1 MADYELAF
9 EKALINE
16 GTYSNHSADRGGET
30 YKGIAR
36 KFHANWLGWKVVD
49 KARQK
54 SGFPKSLDK
63 NSELHNHVKILYR
76 EQYWSPI
83 NGDNIPNQE
92 IAEEIFDTG
101 VNMGIR
107 RSARFLQESI
117 NLLNKNEKIQ
127 ADLIIDGAIGKN
139 TIKALDKTLKKDK
152 SNRYVMLLLNLFQG
166 MRYISILQAN
176 PSQEVF
182 TRGWLNRTV

>member
-1 MADYELAF
+1 MADYQQAF
-9 EKALINE
+9 DKTLGHE
-16 GTYSNHSADRGGET
+16 GGYSNHEKDRGGET

-36 KFHANWLGWKVVD
+36 KFHASWLGWEIID
-49 KARQK
+49 KAK
-54 SGFPKSLDK
+54 INNVPKNLDNNK
-63 NSELHNHVKILYR
+63 ELHEHVKILYR
-76 EQYWSPI
+76 QQYWAPI
-83 NGDNIPNQE
+83 NGDKLPNQE

-101 VNMGIR
+101 VNMGVR

-117 NLLNKNEKIQ
+117 NLLNENEKRQ
-127 ADLIIDGAIGKN
+127 VDLIVDGAIGRN
-139 TIKALDKTLKKDK
+139 TIKALNKTLKKDK

-166 MRYISILQAN
+166 MRYISILKAN